1 MLKVLSPTSHIHHF
15 TPYRIIQ
22 MERILTIQAMI
33 TEKRPNGFVTILF
46 PVFVILRK
54 GNVSILDESVDS
66 GLSLSAF
73 PQTPS
78 LTSIPIPTG
87 KIDHHSRRLI
97 VWDESRSSNNTARQ
111 LFRHPNHSLKH
122 PRKHQNSIYPSL
134 FVAHLTY
141 TNSSRCS
148 LTVLRANSTTS
159 RLGSAFLSR
168 RTLSPT
174 SLRINAAY
182 PRRSPTRSSHHW
194 GCTTGWLCEAGCR
207 RQQYHGSR
215 PSLLRPIHPLS
226 SRRDPLVDASNRPT
240 RPRPSSPLLFHN
252 IILKQIVL
260 D

>member
-1 MLKVLSPTSHIHHF
+1 MT
-15 TPYRIIQ
+15 
-22 MERILTIQAMI
+22 
-33 TEKRPNGFVTILF
+33 NF
-46 PVFVILRK
+46 PCFDIK
-54 GNVSILDESVDS
+54 
-66 GLSLSAF
+66 F
-73 PQTPS
+73 QKTPS

-87 KIDHHSRRLI
+87 KIDHHSRRSDDKMT
-97 VWDESRSSNNTARQ
+97 DEEIE
-111 LFRHPNHSLKH
+111 PPKV
-122 PRKHQNSIYPSL
+122 RKSDKPQDKSKPTIITPFLYPSCVNSTGGSDSVSKTPKI
-134 FVAHLTY
+134 FRGNSPYHPQVPTIAIPI
-141 TNSSRCS
+141 SSRTPTKRIVERGLSSSSTTSAKENNVKEANHTDKNDQSNLSEEQHSQLEIEEKVKS

-207 RQQYHGSR
+207 RQQ
-215 PSLLRPIHPLS
+215 
-226 SRRDPLVDASNRPT
+226 DPLVDASNRPT